1 MPGQSTGREELAEL
15 FPRLRAP
22 ELSGLCAELEE
33 LRERTRTFARRELA
47 QRALELDRRAGEE
60 PGYFDWEVVRAGA
73 RAGMLRILIPAP
85 AGGAGGLTMH
95 ACIMMEELSAAC
107 AGIGLIFG
115 AHGLGISPLLLG
127 GGAHWDG
134 VLAQLVASEAD
145 DQPELMA
152 LAITEPEAGTDVED
166 PDLLARG
173 RITSR
178 ARRVPGGYRLSGTKR
193 FISNGSVAR
202 WISVVMPTDPKR
214 AAETETCFLVD
225 TRSPGFAVA
234 RTEHKMGQRACPAA
248 ELSFDELFV
257 PEELLVGREGDGA
270 SETLIVL
277 ACSRPPVGAIG
288 TGIARGAYERLR
300 SWLREEAEG
309 ERLLG
314 HQHVQLAL
322 AQMEEEI
329 HLARQAYMDAAMEVD
344 LWSLG
349 QTMRHP
355 VARLLAGLPPGIRRR
370 RRVRRKM
377 LSAAMRAQTVALLH
391 RTTDDRRLSRAV
403 GLSSLAKARGGDV
416 AVSVTSAAL
425 EIAGLRAGP
434 LRVEL
439 EKLWRD
445 AKLVQI
451 YEGTNQLNRLEVFRT
466 LSNEEQ
472 LRCLPPRAG
481 VGLAALNG
489 AHA

>member
-300 SWLREEAEG
+300 SWLREDAEG

-425 EIAGLRAGP
+425 EIAGLRAGR